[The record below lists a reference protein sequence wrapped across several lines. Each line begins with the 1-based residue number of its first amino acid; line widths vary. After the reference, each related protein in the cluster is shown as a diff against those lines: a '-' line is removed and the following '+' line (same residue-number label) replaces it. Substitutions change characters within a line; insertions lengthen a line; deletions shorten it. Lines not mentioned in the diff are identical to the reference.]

1 MPTTLDSPV
10 VQAAKPVPAP
20 SRRDF
25 PTPRPNRALMWAL
38 GFVNRWFILR
48 GLPVVRR
55 IPGLR
60 DLPGVRGY
68 LRIRLDLPDAD
79 RDRLAVAVNPGTAA
93 FLGPNHPEFGADW
106 MIDKELSTLVAPDMA
121 SWAAHEVISSAP
133 AFWRAN
139 NLVSNAG
146 GDAAMEYSIRSALA
160 GKGVLLH
167 PEGLVRWTSNKIHP
181 LFGGIAE
188 LATEA
193 ARRIAHAGGDRPVF
207 IVPLVWKLRYLGD
220 VSRAMHRDMLRIERA
235 LGLPSGSGRG
245 VVERFGALQ
254 ENILALQA
262 ERFGF
267 AGVARSDARFFDR
280 QHTFRLCLVNDLET
294 RYTIEPDDSID
305 RRIHRLVRA
314 IRAERARLRAAG
326 EPQDSER
333 VARLNDDLAQVDEAQ
348 RLGGFSRDVYGTPSL
363 TQEQIAESLKRIRA
377 ALVRSGTTNIVHNYL
392 PRPYGA
398 RVAHV
403 RVPNPI
409 RIDAHRAAAGPDEA
423 AAYVAELLEQT
434 RTSMQATLDAINAE
448 FEGEIA
454 ALSYANPFA
463 GG

>member
-1 MPTTLDSPV
+1 
-10 VQAAKPVPAP
+10 
-20 SRRDF
+20 
-25 PTPRPNRALMWAL
+25 MWAL
-38 GFVNRWFILR
+38 GYVNRWFILR
-48 GLPVVRR
+48 GLPFLRR
-55 IPGLR
+55 VPGLR
-60 DLPGVRGY
+60 NVPGVRGY

-79 RDRLAVAVNPGTAA
+79 RDRLAAAVNPGTAA

-106 MIDKELSTLVAPDMA
+106 MIDKEISTLVAPGMA
-121 SWAAHEVISSAP
+121 SWAAHEVISSSP
-133 AFWRAN
+133 AFWSAN
-139 NLVSNAG
+139 NLVSNTG

-167 PEGLVRWTSNKIHP
+167 PEGLVRWTGDTIHP

-193 ARRIAHAGGDRPVF
+193 TRRIAQEGGDRPVF
-207 IVPLVWKLRYLGD
+207 IVPLVWKLRYVSD
-220 VSRAMHRDMLRIERA
+220 VSASMHRDMVRIERA
-235 LGLPSGSGRG
+235 LGLPRG
-245 VVERFGALQ
+245 NERNVVERFQALQ

-267 AGVARSDARFFDR
+267 AGATGSDAHFFDR
-280 QHTFRLCLVNDLET
+280 QDALRLHLVNDLET
-294 RYTIEPDDSID
+294 RYPIEPSDSID
-305 RRIHRLVRA
+305 RRIHRLNRA
-314 IRAERARLRAAG
+314 IRAERSRLRSSG

-333 VARLNDDLAQVDEAQ
+333 VARVNDDIARVEEAV

-377 ALVRSGTTNIVHNYL
+377 ALVRRGAKNMVHNYL

-409 RIDAHRAAAGPDEA
+409 RIDAHRAAAGPDER

-434 RTSMQATLDAINAE
+434 RASMLATLDAINAE
-448 FEGEIA
+448 FSVEIA
-454 ALSYANPFA
+454 ALSQPNPFA
-463 GG
+463 ALSSRA